1 MRLRVGGLLSRGR
14 VTYTALLVKGS
25 YFSITTD
32 KRKEGKVHARVARH
46 LNLEGA
52 TRLNGSSVKTLEHY
66 KRPKAWGYNQ
76 VLAERRVWTYLVV

>member
-1 MRLRVGGLLSRGR
+1 MQRGPRVGEGGGAVAFLSQGKLLPP
-14 VTYTALLVKGS
+14 TKE
-25 YFSITTD
+25 
-32 KRKEGKVHARVARH
+32 KREKCTRVARH